1 MLRLG
6 KQKKTFITILNLVE
20 ITVSRVKV
28 RLLSY
33 KVGLFAS
40 GLKRCLRIL
49 CTFLRSSVKELG
61 YFKMVSSLRLR
72 ISRFLMQHAHLSNA
86 PLSVSVDLYSLHLSP
101 LLQYPSRHCF
111 GLWRANTLCARSL
124 GQNLDCPSRARIS
137 ARCSPQCGL
146 RGGRSH
152 CYT

>member
-6 KQKKTFITILNLVE
+6 KQKKAFKPMLNFVE

-49 CTFLRSSVKELG
+49 CKFLRSSVKELG

-72 ISRFLMQHAHLSNA
+72 ISRFLMQHAHHFQCATERQRRSIFVT
-86 PLSVSVDLYSLHLSP
+86 PLPSTPVPVTP
-101 LLQYPSRHCF
+101 LLRSVARQYLVRPESGPKF
-111 GLWRANTLCARSL
+111 GLPVPGSNL
-124 GQNLDCPSRARIS
+124 GPVPPHS
-137 ARCSPQCGL
+137 AV
-146 RGGRSH
+146 
-152 CYT
+152 

>member
-6 KQKKTFITILNLVE
+6 KQKKTFITMLNLVE

-72 ISRFLMQHAHLSNA
+72 ISRFLMH
-86 PLSVSVDLYSLHLSP
+86 LYSLHLSP

-137 ARCSPQCGL
+137 ARCL
-146 RGGRSH
+146 HTVRSEGWQITLL
-152 CYT
+152 YFTNKVIKP